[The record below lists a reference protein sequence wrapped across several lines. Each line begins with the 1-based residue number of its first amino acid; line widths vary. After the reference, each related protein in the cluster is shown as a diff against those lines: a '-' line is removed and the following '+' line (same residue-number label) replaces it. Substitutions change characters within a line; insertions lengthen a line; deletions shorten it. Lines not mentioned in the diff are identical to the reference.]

1 MQEITTLIST
11 VGFPIVACIFMF
23 FGFKYIFDQF
33 MTKLSDIE
41 EQHKGEV
48 STLTEALQ
56 NNTIAMNMLAEKL
69 GEELTSKNG

>member
-23 FGFKYIFDQF
+23 IGFKYIFDQF

-48 STLTEALQ
+48 STLTEALH
-56 NNTIAMNMLAEKL
+56 NNTVAMNMLAEKL
-69 GEELTSKNG
+69 GEEITSKSE